1 MEGSFLIRLNR
12 SQAYPCWQRGH
23 VPNGT
28 AEFPAFSGGP
38 TIPDPSCRT
47 MASPAGQSE
56 RGPGDAE
63 SSSAHRPLVLLFLMF
78 RNPEF
83 GHELETKSVGD
94 SVAGGGAGTVI
105 AAIV

>member
-1 MEGSFLIRLNR
+1 MCRTV
-12 SQAYPCWQRGH
+12 Q
-23 VPNGT
+23 
-28 AEFPAFSGGP
+28 
-38 TIPDPSCRT
+38 PDSPLLVAAPPFRIPSCRT
-47 MASPAGQSE
+47 MASLAGQSE
-56 RGPGDAE
+56 RGPSDAE
-63 SSSAHRPLVLLFLMF
+63 SSFAHHRPLVLLFLIF